1 MKVTVGLTTW
11 SEHPSLINNAR
22 KKTTLK
28 EYGQHFPVVEVDTF
42 FYALP
47 QLMTVQKWLT
57 DVAPGF
63 QFIVKAHQVMT
74 GHQEAVGGP
83 QAVFTQFKQVV
94 APLVS
99 TGQLK
104 TVLFQFPP
112 YFDARTEHIEY
123 LRTVRELMGN
133 LPVAVELRNRS
144 WYQSGVGDA
153 LVNYCRDLKLTL
165 VAADEPHQTQ
175 GGIPLFLTTTTP
187 HLTLVRLHGRNQ
199 AGWQA
204 GGQGLAG
211 QADPVPILGE
221 RTNRPGPSNPRTTAA
236 TKKKLASSLTTTRGA
251 MRPTTPSPSAG
262 KWIYTLRA

>member
-1 MKVTVGLTTW
+1 
-11 SEHPSLINNAR
+11 
-22 KKTTLK
+22 
-28 EYGQHFPVVEVDTF
+28 
-42 FYALP
+42 
-47 QLMTVQKWLT
+47 
-57 DVAPGF
+57 
-63 QFIVKAHQVMT
+63 MT

-83 QAVFTQFKQVV
+83 RAVFTQFKQVV

-175 GGIPLFLTTTTP
+175 GGIPFFLTTTTP
-187 HLTLVRLHGRNQ
+187 HLTLIRLHGRNQ

-204 GGQGLAG
+204 GGKDWRGKRTLYRYSASELTDLAQAIQEQQPQPKETCVIFNNNSGGDAADNAVALSRQMDLHFTGLTK
-211 QADPVPILGE
+211 QDPTQLE
-221 RTNRPGPSNPRTTAA
+221 
-236 TKKKLASSLTTTRGA
+236 LF
-251 MRPTTPSPSAG
+251 
-262 KWIYTLRA
+262 

>member
-133 LPVAVELRNRS
+133 LPVAVELRNLS

-175 GGIPLFLTTTTP
+175 GGIPF
-187 HLTLVRLHGRNQ
+187 
-199 AGWQA
+199 
-204 GGQGLAG
+204 
-211 QADPVPILGE
+211 
-221 RTNRPGPSNPRTTAA
+221 S
-236 TKKKLASSLTTTRGA
+236 
-251 MRPTTPSPSAG
+251 
-262 KWIYTLRA
+262 